1 MQFVQKEYNVTVEIK
16 KSKFITYLFP
26 YEKFNDVMEK
36 LKNEHPKARHFVYA
50 YRYLNEFEQIVEN
63 SSDDGEPKG
72 TSGKPSLAV
81 MAGMD
86 IINSGVII
94 VRYFGGIKLGT
105 GGLVRAYGDAVNEVL
120 NSATLVEYKKLI
132 EKKLIF
138 EYSYLSKVEYLLEK
152 YDIIIV
158 KKVFEI
164 DVIFFIQASKEQL
177 EKLKLELDRKC
188 IIIIEETKFEKK

>member
-188 IIIIEETKFEKK
+188 IIEETKFDKK

>member
-105 GGLVRAYGDAVNEVL
+105 GGLIRAYGDAVNEVL

-164 DVIFFIQASKEQL
+164 DVVFFIQASKEQL

-188 IIIIEETKFEKK
+188 IIEETKFEKK